1 MIQLTLS
8 NQTEC
13 IEVVKY
19 IEILVNIKSKPLCK
33 TEKTK
38 KKRNKKFNMKTRN
51 IELRKKK
58 HLSRHHAMT
67 CNMLKLSKL
76 STDWVLTI
84 PSRAIPPPLDNSPS
98 DSCRQFPPEQFPDWR
113 ISPQTSDSWQSP
125 RGNGLGL
132 REEGNY
138 PWGNVLKSLQ
148 IAIRP

>member
-1 MIQLTLS
+1 MRQLMIQLTLS

-84 PSRAIPPPLDNSPS
+84 PSRAIPPPRTILPQTRADNS
-98 DSCRQFPPEQFPDWR
+98 QIGEFPLKHLTP
-113 ISPQTSDSWQSP
+113 
-125 RGNGLGL
+125 GNSLG
-132 REEGNY
+132 EM
-138 PWGNVLKSLQ
+138 V
-148 IAIRP
+148 